1 MQNLNNLSLNARH
14 LYNELIESDQSY
26 SCEYFFVL
34 IKNNS
39 ELSFYRTSSGNFF
52 LSSIIQNDTSI
63 QDYLNS
69 LIKVEW
75 SVAIEMLKNLDLYR
89 GRYNDNEEDEISPYL
104 AMYIDFDMFIF
115 IEAVNEYTIVDLGST
130 PHWQGLT
137 IYNYD
142 IIGFLNIDLDT
153 LQPTGNNKYKIE
165 Y

>member
-1 MQNLNNLSLNARH
+1 MKNHSKLSSNAIH

-34 IKNNS
+34 IKINS
-39 ELSFYRTSSGNFF
+39 ELSFYRTSLDNFF
-52 LSSIIQNDTSI
+52 LSSIRRNDTSI
-63 QDYLNS
+63 QEYLNS

-75 SVAIEMLKNLDLYR
+75 SVAIEMLKNLDLFR

-104 AMYIDFDMFIF
+104 TMYIDFDSFIF
-115 IEAVNEYTIVDLGST
+115 IEAVNEYTIVDLGVN
-130 PHWQGLT
+130 PNWQGLT
-137 IYNYD
+137 IGGGD

>member
-1 MQNLNNLSLNARH
+1 MKNLNNLSLNARH
-14 LYNELIESDQSY
+14 LYNELIESIQSY
-26 SCEYFFVL
+26 SCEFFFVL
-34 IKNNS
+34 IKIDS
-39 ELSFYRTSSGNFF
+39 ELSFYRTSVDNFF
-52 LSSIIQNDTSI
+52 LQSIMRDDISI
-63 QDYLNS
+63 KNYLNS

-75 SVAIEMLKNLDLYR
+75 NVAIEVLKNLDLFR
-89 GRYNDNEEDEISPYL
+89 GCYNDNEEDEMLPYL

-115 IEAVNEYTIVDLGST
+115 IEAVNEYTIVDFNVTS
-130 PHWQGLT
+130 HWQGLT